1 MEIVIGILLLFG
13 AFTLGAVTSD
23 STDNETHTT
32 RIESDEASQHSQSV
46 TASTLQKCQASGTGR
61 YYRDLTVPIA
71 QPVVQQPT
79 QTDDDEDDNWHE

>member
-1 MEIVIGILLLFG
+1 MEIVLAILLLFG

-23 STDNETHTT
+23 STDHETRTT
-32 RIESDEASQHSQSV
+32 CIESDEAGQDSQTV
-46 TASTLQKCQASGTGR
+46 ITSTLQKCQASRSGR
-61 YYRDLTVPIA
+61 HYRDLTVPIA